1 MRIVFAALVGIGL
14 SAGFPAVSL
23 VRGDEPAAKPAEVKA
38 SSPIKAE
45 AESSES
51 AKSSS
56 SSAAASAPK
65 PKYPPHAEVLKE
77 FTPIDGLIRLYHK
90 DSKVFAEIETAH
102 FNRDFIVL
110 ISIARGI
117 SEGQLLGGMSWGFG
131 DDWLWQFKKV
141 DDNIHVIRRN
151 VRFKAGK
158 GTPEERAV
166 RLAYTDSVMFALPIV
181 TMGPKGGAVV
191 DFSQIFMSDLPQIG
205 MAMPGFSFSPSKST
219 WAEVKGFKDNIEL
232 QVAAV
237 YGAPPNSNFDTVA
250 DSRGVSINVHYS
262 ISTLPETGYQPRLA
276 DDRVGYFLTAVK
288 DFSKKGPDDNFVRYI
303 NRWDLQKADSGGDLS
318 PPKKPIVFWLEKT
331 IPFQYRKPIG
341 DGILEWNKAFEK
353 AGIVNAIE
361 VRQQPDNADWDP
373 EDINYNTFRWIT
385 AGAGFAMGPS
395 RVNPMTGQI
404 LDADIIF
411 DADFIRFWKME
422 LETFTPAGIAAMT
435 GGPVD
440 LDSFHAA
447 VEGLPQS
454 GTGQASLYTGVNAAT
469 LAGRHYGPHAPT
481 AAYPVL
487 ASHGMWARL
496 QDRGVTAERLAFATA
511 YPERFFAYGE
521 RTGRWP
527 TAARMA
533 RACGVRLRS
542 EQDVRDGTAFTAE
555 ITGEAWRERLG
566 LNVPV
571 HTPSEA
577 GRLLASL
584 AAAHTVTLY
593 EYYDT
598 DTVGHSRE
606 LERAAE
612 VLARVDAFLGG
623 LLDAFDVDRGLIL
636 VTSDHGN
643 LEDLSVKTHTRNPVP
658 LVAWGTGAGAFAA
671 CQALTDVTPTL
682 VALMTE
688 AS

>member
-1 MRIVFAALVGIGL
+1 MT
-14 SAGFPAVSL
+14 
-23 VRGDEPAAKPAEVKA
+23 
-38 SSPIKAE
+38 E
-45 AESSES
+45 A
-51 AKSSS
+51 
-56 SSAAASAPK
+56 
-65 PKYPPHAEVLKE
+65 HV
-77 FTPIDGLIRLYHK
+77 FTP
-90 DSKVFAEIETAH
+90 
-102 FNRDFIVL
+102 
-110 ISIARGI
+110 
-117 SEGQLLGGMSWGFG
+117 
-131 DDWLWQFKKV
+131 
-141 DDNIHVIRRN
+141 
-151 VRFKAGK
+151 
-158 GTPEERAV
+158 
-166 RLAYTDSVMFALPIV
+166 
-181 TMGPKGGAVV
+181 
-191 DFSQIFMSDLPQIG
+191 
-205 MAMPGFSFSPSKST
+205 
-219 WAEVKGFKDNIEL
+219 
-232 QVAAV
+232 
-237 YGAPPNSNFDTVA
+237 
-250 DSRGVSINVHYS
+250 
-262 ISTLPETGYQPRLA
+262 
-276 DDRVGYFLTAVK
+276 
-288 DFSKKGPDDNFVRYI
+288 
-303 NRWDLQKADSGGDLS
+303 
-318 PPKKPIVFWLEKT
+318 
-331 IPFQYRKPIG
+331 
-341 DGILEWNKAFEK
+341 
-353 AGIVNAIE
+353 
-361 VRQQPDNADWDP
+361 
-373 EDINYNTFRWIT
+373 
-385 AGAGFAMGPS
+385 
-395 RVNPMTGQI
+395 
-404 LDADIIF
+404 LDAT
-411 DADFIRFWKME
+411 
-422 LETFTPAGIAAMT
+422 LG
-435 GGPVD
+435 
-440 LDSFHAA
+440 LD
-447 VEGLPQS
+447 GLPQS
-454 GTGQASLYTGVNAAT
+454 GTGQASLYTGVNASA

-658 LVAWGTGAGAFAA
+658 LVAWGTGAGAFAE
-671 CQALTDVTPTL
+671 CQALTDVTPKL